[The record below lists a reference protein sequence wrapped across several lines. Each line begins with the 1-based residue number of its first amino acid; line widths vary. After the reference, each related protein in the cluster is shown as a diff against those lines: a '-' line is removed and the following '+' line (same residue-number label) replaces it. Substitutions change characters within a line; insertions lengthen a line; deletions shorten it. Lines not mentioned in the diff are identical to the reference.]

1 MPELSH
7 DAGWLPLVF
16 MGLMGLALLVYVVL
30 DGYDLG
36 VGMLFARA
44 REPEKDVMVATIG
57 PFWDANETWLVLGV
71 GILITAFPMAQG
83 VILGSLYLPV
93 ALMLGGLI
101 LRGVAFDFRVKARA
115 AHQAAW
121 NRAFMTGS
129 LVTAIAQGVM
139 LGRYITGFDDSVVA
153 WFFAL
158 FVGASLPAAYC
169 LLGAGWLIAKTE
181 GSLQQKAVGWA
192 RQALWLTALGIAGIS
207 AATPW
212 VSHRIFEK
220 WFAYPH
226 FVLLA
231 PIPLLTVAL
240 VVQITRWLARIG
252 ASGEHLRWAPFAATA
267 AILGLAFIGLAYS
280 MVPYLVVDRITVWQ
294 AAAAPQSL
302 AIILAGVVVV
312 LPAIA
317 LYTAY
322 SYWVFRGKA
331 RELVYQ

>member
-7 DAGWLPLVF
+7 PAAWLPLVF
-16 MGLMGLALLVYVVL
+16 MGLMGLAMLVYVVL

-44 REPEKDVMVATIG
+44 LEPEKDMMVATIG

-71 GILITAFPMAQG
+71 GVLITAFPMAQG

-121 NRAFMTGS
+121 NRAFMLGS
-129 LVTAIAQGVM
+129 LVTSIAQGIM
-139 LGRYITGFDDSVVA
+139 LGRYITGFDESVLA
-153 WFFAL
+153 WSFAL

-181 GSLQQKAVGWA
+181 GPLQHKAVGWA
-192 RQALWLTALGIAGIS
+192 KQALWMTALGIGGIS
-207 AATPW
+207 LATPW

-220 WFAYPH
+220 WFAYPN
-226 FVLLA
+226 FVFLA
-231 PIPLLTVAL
+231 PIPVLTVAL
-240 VVQITRWLARIG
+240 VVQIARSLARIG
-252 ASGEHLRWAPFAATA
+252 SGEHRHWAPFAATT
-267 AILGLAFIGLAYS
+267 AILGLAFVGLAYS
-280 MVPYLVVDRITVWQ
+280 MVPFLVVDRITVWQ

-302 AIILAGVVVV
+302 AVILAGVVVV

-317 LYTAY
+317 LYSAY

-331 RELVYQ
+331 RELAYQ